1 MTAYL
6 FALAILLIGCASTE
20 QAKPAAEQ
28 PEPFEPPNSSECEAG
43 EFRGFG
49 VGANENEA
57 LSEAHSALAKQINSS
72 VKVTSERTV
81 NQQVWSGEEN
91 LSSNYQSRTIV
102 EAALQNAHDARI
114 IRKKQNGNKINVVV
128 CMTRSDAAKG
138 FVERLKPI
146 AAALEFAANATIDA
160 KHPKDKSEAWQKT
173 KPLWGEF
180 MPLQVMIE
188 GLDKEKAALFEPVA
202 ALYAKAKD
210 RYLSYCKT
218 VMLYWQPEEDDPYSE
233 IAFSKLSD
241 SRNIKLIK
249 LEKGADC
256 EGNGI
261 KLIYKNTGYE
271 CKYAGMFRCS
281 HKPSLNITS
290 CYDDKYGLLESPNVE
305 TFQKVEEV
313 ALNRLHE
320 KLKYEPF
327 WDDWEEKIIKQW
339 RPLCE

>member
-28 PEPFEPPNSSECEAG
+28 PEPFDLPNSSECEAG

-72 VKVTSERTV
+72 VKVTSERMV
-81 NQQVWSGEEN
+81 NQQVWSGNEN
-91 LSSNYQSRTIV
+91 LSSNYQSKTIV

-128 CMTRSDAAKG
+128 CMTRPDAAKG

-146 AAALEFAANATIDA
+146 AAALEFAANAAIDS
-160 KHPKDKSEAWQKT
+160 KHPKDKSKAWQKT
-173 KPLWGEF
+173 KSLWGEF
-180 MPLQVMIE
+180 MPLQVMID

-210 RYLSYCKT
+210 RYLT
-218 VMLYWQPEEDDPYSE
+218 
-233 IAFSKLSD
+233 
-241 SRNIKLIK
+241 
-249 LEKGADC
+249 
-256 EGNGI
+256 
-261 KLIYKNTGYE
+261 
-271 CKYAGMFRCS
+271 
-281 HKPSLNITS
+281 
-290 CYDDKYGLLESPNVE
+290 
-305 TFQKVEEV
+305 
-313 ALNRLHE
+313 
-320 KLKYEPF
+320 
-327 WDDWEEKIIKQW
+327 
-339 RPLCE
+339 